1 MSKMTVSRSAAY
13 VEWRHGFGVVAISL
27 LGFMVSVI
35 HNVTMGPMIGP
46 IQQSMG
52 WSRSQ
57 VTAGML
63 IVSIAGIILTPFLG
77 LLIDRIGV
85 RRIGLCGMGLYCV
98 GIASLSLVSTSIWS
112 WLALWSVI
120 GIAEAFINPGLW
132 TVAVTQRFSAA
143 RGLAIAVVLCG
154 GGLAMAIWPLLTNAL
169 IQSEG
174 WRSTYLIIGATSA
187 LIILPLMFA
196 MFRDAGTVA
205 STSSDSTRP
214 KSGYS
219 LRQGLKTSQFARL
232 AIAGTLMNVGL
243 MALFVHFVPVLAST
257 SISRTSA
264 VALAGLIGVFRSW
277 AD

>member
-1 MSKMTVSRSAAY
+1 MTVSRSAAY